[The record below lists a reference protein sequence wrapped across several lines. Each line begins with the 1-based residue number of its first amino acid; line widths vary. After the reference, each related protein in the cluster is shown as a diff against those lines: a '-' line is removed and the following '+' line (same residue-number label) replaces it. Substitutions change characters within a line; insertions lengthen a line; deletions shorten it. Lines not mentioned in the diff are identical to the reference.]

1 MKNQKNNSLT
11 AVVGNAFTKVGK
23 FLDKYSNVLATCF
36 LMAMFVGTFVFADDA
51 ANAGDGTADELW
63 GTLQGEIVKW
73 VKRLGGV
80 TMMVGGIMFG
90 LGWRND
96 DPTQKTN
103 GISTIIAGAIVIAVT
118 ALAGQFFK

>member
-11 AVVGNAFTKVGK
+11 MASRKAFTKVGK
-23 FLDKYSNVLATCF
+23 FLDKYSNVIAICL
-36 LMAMFVGTFVFADDA
+36 LMTVMAGTFVFADSATQTGDA
-51 ANAGDGTADELW
+51 GDELW
-63 GTLQGEIVKW
+63 GLLQNVIVKW
-73 VKRLGGV
+73 VRRLGGV
-80 TMMVGGIMFG
+80 TVLVGGVMFG

-103 GISTIIAGAIVIAVT
+103 GISTVIAGAIVIAVT